1 MGKYA
6 QDAAKLL
13 ELVGGKENIAAVS
26 HCITRMRFVLNDPAL
41 ANIEAIE
48 AKGVSKGI
56 AKGPLYFFQRSDS
69 TVTLKVVS
77 DIEAEKARLAV
88 AQEQSIRQL
97 NALAEKCQE
106 DAGEEMAVLFETH
119 AMLVED
125 EDFVECIT
133 SLIDEESCNAE
144 HAVEQA
150 GIQFAAMFAAMDDAY
165 MQARAADIK
174 DVAKRILNNLLG
186 VVDGG
191 IHSDVPVIL
200 AADDLAPSETLQLD
214 KSKILGF
221 VTMGGSGNSHTAIL
235 ARTMGI
241 PAICGAGE
249 ALAEGYNGRVG
260 YIDGETGQLII
271 DPDAMTQAALKEKY
285 EKQQETR
292 KLLETMKGQEDITL
306 DGKKMLLYCNIGSPE
321 DVAAVLA
328 NDGQGIGLFRSEF
341 LYLSASDYPTEDEQ
355 FEAYRSVADAMN
367 GKRVVIRT
375 LDIGADKQVDYF
387 DMKEE
392 ENPAL
397 GVRAIR
403 ICLNR
408 PEVFRTQLRA
418 LYRASVY
425 GKIAIMFPMITSVW
439 EVKECKRACMSVM
452 KELEA
457 EGIPYDKDTE
467 LGIMIE
473 TPSSVFVAE
482 ELAKLVDFFSVG
494 TNDLTQYTLACD
506 RQANDLGKF
515 YDPHH
520 PALLRAIKMAAD
532 AAHKAGI
539 WIGICGELGAD
550 ISMLPTFLAMGIDE
564 LSVSPS
570 AVLPVRAA
578 IRQSIAQTCT
588 LEMLEC

>member
-1 MGKYA
+1 M
-6 QDAAKLL
+6 
-13 ELVGGKENIAAVS
+13 
-26 HCITRMRFVLNDPAL
+26 IT
-41 ANIEAIE
+41 IQG
-48 AKGVSKGI
+48 KGVSKGI
-56 AKGPLYFFQRSDS
+56 AKGPLYFFQRSDT

-106 DAGEEMAVLFETH
+106 DAGEEMAALFETH
-119 AMLVED
+119 AMFVED

-144 HAVEQA
+144 YAVEQA

-191 IHSDVPVIL
+191 IDSEEPVIL

-249 ALAEGYNGRVG
+249 ALAESYNGRVG

-285 EKQQETR
+285 EKQQETK

-306 DGKKMLLYCNIGSPE
+306 DGKRMLLYCNIGSPE

-355 FEAYRSVADAMN
+355 FEAYRSVAAAMN

-467 LGIMIE
+467 PGIMIE

>member
-1 MGKYA
+1 M
-6 QDAAKLL
+6 
-13 ELVGGKENIAAVS
+13 
-26 HCITRMRFVLNDPAL
+26 IT
-41 ANIEAIE
+41 IQG
-48 AKGVSKGI
+48 KGVSKGI
-56 AKGPLYFFQRSDS
+56 AKGPLYFFQRSDT

-119 AMLVED
+119 AMFVED

-144 HAVEQA
+144 YAVEQA

-200 AADDLAPSETLQLD
+200 AADDLTPSETLQLD

-285 EKQQETR
+285 EKQQETK

-355 FEAYRSVADAMN
+355 FEAYRSVAAAMN

-387 DMKEE
+387 DMKKE

-439 EVKECKRACMSVM
+439 EVKECKRACVSVM

-550 ISMLPTFLAMGIDE
+550 ISMLPIFLAMGIDE

>member
-1 MGKYA
+1 M
-6 QDAAKLL
+6 
-13 ELVGGKENIAAVS
+13 
-26 HCITRMRFVLNDPAL
+26 IT
-41 ANIEAIE
+41 IQG
-48 AKGVSKGI
+48 KGVSKGI
-56 AKGPLYFFQRSDS
+56 AKGPLYFFQRSDT

-119 AMLVED
+119 AMFVED

-144 HAVEQA
+144 YAVEQA

-200 AADDLAPSETLQLD
+200 AADDLTPSETLQLD

-285 EKQQETR
+285 EKQQETK

-355 FEAYRSVADAMN
+355 FEAYRSVAAAMN

-457 EGIPYDKDTE
+457 EGIPYNKDTE

>member
-1 MGKYA
+1 M
-6 QDAAKLL
+6 
-13 ELVGGKENIAAVS
+13 
-26 HCITRMRFVLNDPAL
+26 IT
-41 ANIEAIE
+41 IQG
-48 AKGVSKGI
+48 KGVSKGI
-56 AKGPLYFFQRSDS
+56 AKGPLYFFQRSDT

-77 DIEAEKARLAV
+77 DIEAEKARLAA
-88 AQEQSIRQL
+88 AQEQSIQQL
-97 NALAEKCQE
+97 NALAEKCRD

-119 AMLVED
+119 AMFVED

-133 SLIDEESCNAE
+133 SLIDEKSCNAE
-144 HAVEQA
+144 YAVEQA

-191 IHSDVPVIL
+191 IRSDVPVIL

-249 ALAEGYNGRVG
+249 ALAESYNGRVG

-285 EKQQETR
+285 EKQQETK

-355 FEAYRSVADAMN
+355 FEAYRSVAAAMN

-387 DMKEE
+387 NMKEE

-425 GKIAIMFPMITSVW
+425 GKIAIMFPMIASVW

-506 RQANDLGKF
+506 RQSNDLGKF

>member
-1 MGKYA
+1 M
-6 QDAAKLL
+6 
-13 ELVGGKENIAAVS
+13 
-26 HCITRMRFVLNDPAL
+26 IT
-41 ANIEAIE
+41 IQG
-48 AKGVSKGI
+48 KGVSKGI
-56 AKGPLYFFQRSDS
+56 AKGPLYFFQRSDT

-97 NALAEKCQE
+97 NALAEQCQE

-119 AMLVED
+119 AMFVED

-144 HAVEQA
+144 YAVEQA

-191 IHSDVPVIL
+191 IRSDVPVIL
-200 AADDLAPSETLQLD
+200 AADDLTPSETLQLD

-285 EKQQETR
+285 EKQQETK

-355 FEAYRSVADAMN
+355 FEAYRSVAAAMN

>member
-1 MGKYA
+1 M
-6 QDAAKLL
+6 
-13 ELVGGKENIAAVS
+13 
-26 HCITRMRFVLNDPAL
+26 IT
-41 ANIEAIE
+41 IQG
-48 AKGVSKGI
+48 KGVSKGI
-56 AKGPLYFFQRSDS
+56 AKGPLYFFQRSDT

-97 NALAEKCQE
+97 NALAEQCQE

-119 AMLVED
+119 AMFVED

-144 HAVEQA
+144 YAVEQA

-191 IHSDVPVIL
+191 IRSDVPVIL

-285 EKQQETR
+285 EKQQETK

-355 FEAYRSVADAMN
+355 FEAYRSVAAAMN

-387 DMKEE
+387 DMKKE

-439 EVKECKRACMSVM
+439 EVKECKRACVSVM

-550 ISMLPTFLAMGIDE
+550 ISMLPAFLAMGIDE

>member
-1 MGKYA
+1 M
-6 QDAAKLL
+6 
-13 ELVGGKENIAAVS
+13 
-26 HCITRMRFVLNDPAL
+26 IT
-41 ANIEAIE
+41 IQG
-48 AKGVSKGI
+48 KGVSKGI
-56 AKGPLYFFQRSDS
+56 AKGPLYFFQRSDT

-106 DAGEEMAVLFETH
+106 DAGEEMAALFETH
-119 AMLVED
+119 AMFVED

-285 EKQQETR
+285 EKQQETK

-473 TPSSVFVAE
+473 TLSSVFVAE

-550 ISMLPTFLAMGIDE
+550 ISMLPAFLAMGIDE

>member
-1 MGKYA
+1 M
-6 QDAAKLL
+6 
-13 ELVGGKENIAAVS
+13 
-26 HCITRMRFVLNDPAL
+26 IT
-41 ANIEAIE
+41 IQG
-48 AKGVSKGI
+48 KGVSKGI
-56 AKGPLYFFQRSDS
+56 AKGPLYFFQRSDT

-88 AQEQSIRQL
+88 AQEQSIQQL
-97 NALAEKCQE
+97 NALAEKCRD

-119 AMLVED
+119 AMFVED

-133 SLIDEESCNAE
+133 SLIDEKSCNAE
-144 HAVEQA
+144 YAVEQA

-174 DVAKRILNNLLG
+174 DVAKRILDNLLG

-191 IHSDVPVIL
+191 IRSDVPVIL

-249 ALAEGYNGRVG
+249 ALAESYNGRVG

-285 EKQQETR
+285 EKQQETK

-355 FEAYRSVADAMN
+355 FEAYRSVAAAMN

-506 RQANDLGKF
+506 RQSNDLGKF

>member
-1 MGKYA
+1 M
-6 QDAAKLL
+6 
-13 ELVGGKENIAAVS
+13 
-26 HCITRMRFVLNDPAL
+26 IT
-41 ANIEAIE
+41 IQG
-48 AKGVSKGI
+48 KGVSKGI
-56 AKGPLYFFQRSDS
+56 AKGPLYFFQRSDT

-106 DAGEEMAVLFETH
+106 DAGEEMAALFETH
-119 AMLVED
+119 AMFVED

-285 EKQQETR
+285 EKQQETK

-418 LYRASVY
+418 LYRTSVY

-467 LGIMIE
+467 PGIMIE

>member
-1 MGKYA
+1 M
-6 QDAAKLL
+6 
-13 ELVGGKENIAAVS
+13 
-26 HCITRMRFVLNDPAL
+26 
-41 ANIEAIE
+41 
-48 AKGVSKGI
+48 
-56 AKGPLYFFQRSDS
+56 
-69 TVTLKVVS
+69 
-77 DIEAEKARLAV
+77 
-88 AQEQSIRQL
+88 
-97 NALAEKCQE
+97 
-106 DAGEEMAVLFETH
+106 
-119 AMLVED
+119 
-125 EDFVECIT
+125 
-133 SLIDEESCNAE
+133 
-144 HAVEQA
+144 EQA

-174 DVAKRILNNLLG
+174 DVATRILNNLLG

-285 EKQQETR
+285 EKQQETK

-408 PEVFRTQLRA
+408 PEVFRTQLCA

>member
-1 MGKYA
+1 M
-6 QDAAKLL
+6 
-13 ELVGGKENIAAVS
+13 
-26 HCITRMRFVLNDPAL
+26 IT
-41 ANIEAIE
+41 IQG
-48 AKGVSKGI
+48 KGVSKGI
-56 AKGPLYFFQRSDS
+56 AKGPLYFFQRSDT

-97 NALAEKCQE
+97 NALAEKCRE

-174 DVAKRILNNLLG
+174 DVAKRILNNLMG

-285 EKQQETR
+285 EKQQETK
-292 KLLETMKGQEDITL
+292 KLLETMRGQEDITL

-418 LYRASVY
+418 LYRASVC

>member
-1 MGKYA
+1 M
-6 QDAAKLL
+6 
-13 ELVGGKENIAAVS
+13 
-26 HCITRMRFVLNDPAL
+26 IT
-41 ANIEAIE
+41 IQG
-48 AKGVSKGI
+48 KGVSKGI
-56 AKGPLYFFQRSDS
+56 AKGPLYFFQRSDT

-88 AQEQSIRQL
+88 AQEQSIQQL
-97 NALAEKCQE
+97 NALAEKCRD

-119 AMLVED
+119 AMFVED

-133 SLIDEESCNAE
+133 SLIDEKSCNAE
-144 HAVEQA
+144 YAVEQA

-174 DVAKRILNNLLG
+174 DVAKRILDNLLG

-191 IHSDVPVIL
+191 IRSDVPVIL

-285 EKQQETR
+285 EKQQETK

-355 FEAYRSVADAMN
+355 FEAYRSVAAAMN

-515 YDPHH
+515 FDPHH

-550 ISMLPTFLAMGIDE
+550 VSMLPTFLAMGIDE

>member
-1 MGKYA
+1 M
-6 QDAAKLL
+6 
-13 ELVGGKENIAAVS
+13 
-26 HCITRMRFVLNDPAL
+26 IT
-41 ANIEAIE
+41 IQG
-48 AKGVSKGI
+48 KGVSKGI
-56 AKGPLYFFQRSDS
+56 AKGPLYFFQRSDT

-88 AQEQSIRQL
+88 AQEQSIQQL
-97 NALAEKCQE
+97 NALAEKCRD

-119 AMLVED
+119 AMFVED

-133 SLIDEESCNAE
+133 SLIDEKSCNAE
-144 HAVEQA
+144 YAVEQA

-191 IHSDVPVIL
+191 IRSDVPVIL

-285 EKQQETR
+285 EKQQETK

-355 FEAYRSVADAMN
+355 FEAYRSVAAAMN

-515 YDPHH
+515 FDPHH

-550 ISMLPTFLAMGIDE
+550 VSMLPTFLAMGIDE